1 MPSRPLLSLL
11 GCLALAAAACGE
23 TDRTLKVTG
32 LEPDR
37 GDVNGDQYV
46 IIKGNRFVA
55 DGPRKADVYFGTQ
68 QTGYRKGTVVRFAS
82 DKQLIVRTPGGKPGE
97 VVDVLVMFEP
107 GGQLRIPNAFT
118 YVAKGAGAS
127 INDLDINKDKRNEK

>member
-1 MPSRPLLSLL
+1 MSWRPLALL
-11 GCLALAAAACGE
+11 LVCLGLAAAACGE

-37 GDVNGDQYV
+37 GDVNGDTHV

-82 DKQLIVRTPGGKPGE
+82 DKQLIVKAPGGKVGE

-118 YVAKGAGAS
+118 YVSKGAGPS